1 MKPGFVNT
9 IKQERDAFSLTS
21 RRRIVGRE
29 APLLMFPPNAC
40 RGERCGGFGERTAPI
55 QLFRDSR
62 RVTLASGTF
71 SARTRGTRPRSNL
84 LSKRSVKAGRVMMT
98 YAEKRRRRTVSI
110 F

>member
-1 MKPGFVNT
+1 MLLDAGWT
-9 IKQERDAFSLTS
+9 IQNFRELNFAAG
-21 RRRIVGRE
+21 IVRPQLGLKSSPRTP
-29 APLLMFPPNAC
+29 AAAS
-40 RGERCGGFGERTAPI
+40 GAGFGGAQPPI
-55 QLFRDSR
+55 KLIRDSR

-71 SARTRGTRPRSNL
+71 SARTRRTCPRSNL